1 MTQNG
6 HRENDAAI
14 PIEPL
19 GVIGHQ
25 ACSGPATPLLLSPS
39 QALGIDGFLLPCCCI
54 AHSIIAQLHTR
65 HSEHHW
71 SPFDLHIN
79 SYRFL

>member
-25 ACSGPATPLLLSPS
+25 ECSGPATPLLLSPS

-54 AHSIIAQLHTR
+54 AHSIIAQLHTKTFR
-65 HSEHHW
+65 AS
-71 SPFDLHIN
+71 LVAI
-79 SYRFL
+79 